1 MADNIDVRVSP
12 ALDPETYRSI
22 EGYEEHAQFVGGVVN
37 AMNDAYVTVGKLWDA
52 RRLADSNGVWTEE
65 QRIINVGREAEKH
78 KQRILKRLDLAAT
91 DLAATI
97 AHTEAQLT
105 QPLTEKAGQGSL
117 NGEVRGFVRTLK
129 RGEREAFMRDALER
143 DDEPTLTAILG
154 AQSFLTGLTPLDHE
168 HYLRLYHQKKRP
180 DLVRRLDVM
189 EQFRTRLDRIAP
201 VVHEQ
206 FARPVGAKPNIVGA
220 LQVANDQAVA
230 ALKIEPTA

>member
-1 MADNIDVRVSP
+1 MADNIDSRVSP

-22 EGYEEHAQFVGGVVN
+22 EGYEEHAQFVGDVVN
-37 AMNDAYVTVGKLWDA
+37 AMTDAYGTCGKLWDA

-65 QRIINVGREAEKH
+65 QRILNVGREAEKH
-78 KQRILKRLDLAAT
+78 KQRVLKRLDLAAT

-117 NGEVRGFVRTLK
+117 NGEVRGFVRGLD
-129 RGEREAFMRDALER
+129 RSEREAFMRDALER

-154 AQSFLTGLTPLDHE
+154 AQSFLSGLTPLDHA
-168 HYLRLYHQKKRP
+168 HYLREYHTKKRP

-189 EQFRTRLDRIAP
+189 ERFRDRLERIGP

-206 FARPVGAKPNIVGA
+206 FSRPVGAKPNVVGA
-220 LQVANDQAVA
+220 LNVANEQALA
-230 ALKIEPTA
+230 ALNIKPTA